1 MMSSLREAGRKGGR
15 YFHSLMSLQDAIM
28 TGGSQIV
35 SWLWNM
41 YNFELRLIPVLLEK
55 QQQNTVL
62 ENPQKSS
69 IQISLCQKYFFLF
82 LLRIPFFFRHFF
94 TMFFCDNAVPKWPK
108 TFWVIFKHCAVAAK
122 KKFSLEAERN
132 VETVVW
138 KEEVF
143 LPFYLWGLVGHVFFN
158 DRKKEINGPTLSL
171 SLSLV
176 VDLYLLSMLVCLQ
189 QLAPWCST
197 QW

>member
-1 MMSSLREAGRKGGR
+1 MR
-15 YFHSLMSLQDAIM
+15 LQDAIM

-41 YNFELRLIPVLLEK
+41 YNFELRLILVLLEK

-69 IQISLCQKYFFLF
+69 IQISLCQIF

-143 LPFYLWGLVGHVFFN
+143 LPLGN
-158 DRKKEINGPTLSL
+158 DGDLLDTCFSMTEKKKKILLAKWNLNGTFLRIF
-171 SLSLV
+171 
-176 VDLYLLSMLVCLQ
+176 
-189 QLAPWCST
+189 
-197 QW
+197 